1 MEEFKNKFW
10 GENCRVL
17 KTVPMNPT
25 FFPQKVS
32 NKQNQTTV
40 SSGQTIILQGS
51 PGPRGPQGLPGI
63 RGPKGEKGETGPA
76 GPRGYQGVPGPMG
89 PQGEKGPKGDPATG
103 CVFIAEHKDP
113 QTLSN
118 QPLLIDQI
126 SVQTSPDIV
135 YDANLHVIVL
145 NKKGVYLIRYQSMIQ
160 SDRPVKLYLKANDE
174 ILDTMNSVPAQ
185 ITSCPCCMVPIY
197 QTPTAITLSSNEET
211 ICSNTQ
217 MTIILICAFSDLT
230 NSDQTPFKADTLS
243 DN

>member
-1 MEEFKNKFW
+1 
-10 GENCRVL
+10 
-17 KTVPMNPT
+17 
-25 FFPQKVS
+25 
-32 NKQNQTTV
+32 
-40 SSGQTIILQGS
+40 
-51 PGPRGPQGLPGI
+51 
-63 RGPKGEKGETGPA
+63 
-76 GPRGYQGVPGPMG
+76 MG

-135 YDANLHVIVL
+135 YDANLHGIVL

-160 SDRPVKLYLKANDE
+160 SDSPVKLYLKANGE
-174 ILDTMNSVPAQ
+174 ILDTMTSVPAQ

-197 QTPTAITLSSNEET
+197 QTPTAITLSSNEEI

-217 MTIILICAFSDLT
+217 MTIILISAFSDLT
-230 NSDQTPFKADTLS
+230 NSDQTPFKADTSS